1 MASMS
6 YNALPHDADAWE
18 TEAQRLSM
26 HRPLVVTSRRWQ
38 HLFQTAKNLSPV
50 FFDSFHPNPDYTDC
64 SLGYEVY
71 QREHCDG
78 LIACGGGSAMDTAKG
93 IKALALSETPVHAL
107 RGEFLSDRPVPP
119 FLAIPTTAGSGS
131 EATPNAVL
139 YKEGNKCSLSH
150 PLLTPD
156 QAIWDARLLNSL
168 PNLQKKSCALD
179 ALCQGIESFWCRAA
193 TKESRAHAERAIL
206 GVLHHI
212 DTYLE
217 EKPETFPGAAE
228 QMMEASRE
236 SGLAIAITRT
246 TAPHAMSYML
256 TKFLNIPHG
265 CACALTL
272 PYVWEHMTHSDD
284 PYVQKA
290 LSDLSS
296 LLHTEVQDGPRL
308 FLGLLDHLR
317 VLPGLSVPDDT
328 LDALA
333 DSVNVERL
341 QNHPETLTQEEIR
354 KIYRQALFP
363 VDPELLACAR
373 KVWSNATV

>member
-156 QAIWDARLLNSL
+156 QAIWDARLLNSTRICRRN
-168 PNLQKKSCALD
+168 PAPWMPFARALNP
-179 ALCQGIESFWCRAA
+179 S
-193 TKESRAHAERAIL
+193 
-206 GVLHHI
+206 
-212 DTYLE
+212 
-217 EKPETFPGAAE
+217 GAARPRRR
-228 QMMEASRE
+228 A
-236 SGLAIAITRT
+236 
-246 TAPHAMSYML
+246 
-256 TKFLNIPHG
+256 
-265 CACALTL
+265 
-272 PYVWEHMTHSDD
+272 EHMRKG
-284 PYVQKA
+284 Q
-290 LSDLSS
+290 SS
-296 LLHTEVQDGPRL
+296 G
-308 FLGLLDHLR
+308 FFI
-317 VLPGLSVPDDT
+317 
-328 LDALA
+328 
-333 DSVNVERL
+333 
-341 QNHPETLTQEEIR
+341 TLTPIWRRNRRPSQVQQSR
-354 KIYRQALFP
+354 
-363 VDPELLACAR
+363 
-373 KVWSNATV
+373 